1 MVKEGSRAQI
11 ECSHDDTSLI
21 LMFWYQQR
29 TDGSSLTLIAH
40 GYETL
45 SNYEDDFEKQGF
57 TLTRK
62 GPVNGTLEIYT
73 ANQSHSA
80 VCFCAASTQ

>member
-29 TDGSSLTLIAH
+29 TDGSSLALIVH
-40 GYETL
+40 GYETQ
-45 SNYEDDFEKQGF
+45 SNYEGDFEKQGF
-57 TLTRK
+57 TLKRK
-62 GPVNGTLEIYT
+62 GTVKGTLEIST

-80 VCFCAASTQ
+80 VYFCAASTQ